1 MEEEFLKHDCRG
13 LGAADRVHF
22 VDTQPDPS
30 RLFMALDVF
39 AMVSR
44 EDPYPLVT
52 IEVAAMAVPIVCF
65 DQAGGS
71 QELVEEDGG
80 FVVPY
85 LDTLAMADRVLELA
99 SAPELRERLGN
110 RVREKVIE
118 RNDAKVVMPLVVD
131 LIGRM
136 IAISNGPDENNTD
149 DGH

>member
-1 MEEEFLKHDCRG
+1 MRLAQTRNTLEIAVSSHQINKVIRSP
-13 LGAADRVHF
+13 AA
-22 VDTQPDPS
+22 
-30 RLFMALDVF
+30 
-39 AMVSR
+39 
-44 EDPYPLVT
+44 
-52 IEVAAMAVPIVCF
+52 VAAMAVPIVCF